1 MDLRGLM
8 VAIKTSPCCTGC
20 FCSISG
26 LEESKSERKQE
37 ATHHGQGFKVQLI
50 QGWKYRHKGKN
61 IAKVNRIEATAAC
74 RGSVTLSSTWGQ
86 TCRWANRKS
95 MRTQWGSRE
104 GIVIGT
110 I

>member
-26 LEESKSERKQE
+26 LDESKKRAETRGNTMSKASRSSLYKDGSKDTR
-37 ATHHGQGFKVQLI
+37 ATK
-50 QGWKYRHKGKN
+50 
-61 IAKVNRIEATAAC
+61 IAKLNRIEATVAC
-74 RGSVTLSSTWGQ
+74 RGTITLSSTQGQ
-86 TCRWANRKS
+86 TCRWANRNS
-95 MRTQWGSRE
+95 MRTKWGSRE

>member
-1 MDLRGLM
+1 MAKASRSSLYKDGSTDTRGT
-8 VAIKTSPCCTGC
+8 K
-20 FCSISG
+20 
-26 LEESKSERKQE
+26 
-37 ATHHGQGFKVQLI
+37 
-50 QGWKYRHKGKN
+50 

-74 RGSVTLSSTWGQ
+74 RGSVKLSSTWGQ